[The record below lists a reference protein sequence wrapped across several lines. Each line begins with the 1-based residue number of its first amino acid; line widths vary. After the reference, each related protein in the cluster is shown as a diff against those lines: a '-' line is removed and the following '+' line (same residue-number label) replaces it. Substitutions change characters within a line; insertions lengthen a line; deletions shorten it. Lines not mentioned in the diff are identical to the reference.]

1 MINEVCVHVTS
12 HSPQRPL
19 DEGGESVLEIWFKIR
34 LPRGNLEKSKEE
46 ESHMNKSPSKILN
59 KSSEMGYKCFD
70 KDVIPKA
77 RTME

>member
-1 MINEVCVHVTS
+1 MINVVCVHVTS

-34 LPRGNLEKSKEE
+34 LPRVNLEESKEE
-46 ESHMNKSPSKILN
+46 LHVNKSPGKTVT